1 MDAGEKRVALHRL
14 NYVRGRL
21 PEIVAERS
29 RNRTELKTRLQDI
42 KTGLEPKPLKDARM
56 RVSYIRQR
64 SQLLIEEQR
73 AVVAE
78 QKDLIAKLRAARPPA
93 AG

>member
-1 MDAGEKRVALHRL
+1 LDASEKRAALHRL

-21 PEIVAERS
+21 PEIVAERN
-29 RNRTELKTRLQDI
+29 RNRTELKTRLEEI
-42 KTGLEPKPLKDARM
+42 KAGLEPKQLKEARM

-64 SQLLIEEQR
+64 SQMLIDEQR
-73 AVVAE
+73 AVVVE
-78 QKDLIAKLRAARPPA
+78 QKDLIANLRAARPPA